1 MKKLSLYI
9 FVILM
14 WCNVGYAEKFLCS
27 YIFNEEAKSV
37 VFERK
42 GNFFFKSNNVSD
54 EIVFEDEYSIVLSN
68 TYSRKGKEAP
78 KTYTTLID
86 KKRLT
91 FIMIG
96 LEYQNT
102 TSTVEGNCKIF

>member
-1 MKKLSLYI
+1 
-9 FVILM
+9 M
-14 WCNVGYAEKFLCS
+14 WCNVAYAEKFLCS

-42 GNFFFKSNNVSD
+42 GNFFKKSNNVSD

-68 TYSRKGKEAP
+68 TYSRKGKETP
-78 KTYTTLID
+78 ITFTTLID
-86 KKRLT
+86 KKKLT
-91 FIMIG
+91 FTMIA

-102 TSTVEGNCKIF
+102 TAPIEGNCKIF